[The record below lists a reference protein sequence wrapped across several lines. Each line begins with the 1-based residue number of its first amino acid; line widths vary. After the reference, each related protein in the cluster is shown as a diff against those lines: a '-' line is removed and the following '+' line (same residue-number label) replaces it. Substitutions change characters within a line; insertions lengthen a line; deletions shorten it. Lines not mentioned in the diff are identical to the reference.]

1 MGLKDWGAGFEEL
14 TEYYYRYAK
23 KHGKDETWFVTSG
36 VIGEKKSGSGSRS
49 PTEIDLMAFLVNNTG
64 CIKKIHAI
72 QCKEGIKGVT
82 QAEKVLQSYNV
93 STVNKLFRNSKNKT
107 RKVVAYVEINDTA
120 KRKLMQNRVELVDF
134 IDMILE
140 LVDFFDKYNKQGR
153 KGYEGEGIVW
163 LLKRLRA
170 LYGMPSKDEIAK
182 SITAEILDEKKKPK
196 QDPRR
201 VKAAKKAARTRKRNA
216 AAKEKKRKA
225 AARRRSGK
233 KKR

>member
-1 MGLKDWGAGFEEL
+1 MLGLKEWGRALEQI
-14 TEYYYRYAK
+14 TKEYYTYAK
-23 KHGKDETWFVTSG
+23 VPPKGHMWFVTDAT
-36 VIGEKKSGSGSRS
+36 IGEKVKNGYRS
-49 PTEIDLMAFLVNNTG
+49 PVEIDLMAFLLNTTTLRV
-64 CIKKIHAI
+64 KKIHAI

-82 QAEKVLQSYNV
+82 QAKEVLQSYNV
-93 STVNKLFRNSKNKT
+93 STVNKLIRNSKNKT

-196 QDPRR
+196 QDPRI
-201 VKAAKKAARTRKRNA
+201 
-216 AAKEKKRKA
+216 
-225 AARRRSGK
+225 
-233 KKR
+233 